1 MRVGEGK
8 EGAGR
13 RKQGRGASAPPPP
26 ASFPSPITVQ
36 EQQKSGESREVQIAE
51 GSYSVLSGGW
61 HGGSQGAYCWEGRKT
76 RVRKTL
82 GRLGPLGQLAFAVQC
97 GNQRPVCRA
106 MDPRILWA
114 CAVVCSPEPRTL
126 HVRKFEA
133 RGRTCRVIFE
143 PGLHLITVSLAA
155 CA

>member
-1 MRVGEGK
+1 MKYKLLKVPTRFSVVGGTEARRERTAGK
-8 EGAGR
+8 AG
-13 RKQGRGASAPPPP
+13 KP
-26 ASFPSPITVQ
+26 ASGRPLVASVQ
-36 EQQKSGESREVQIAE
+36 V
-51 GSYSVLSGGW
+51 
-61 HGGSQGAYCWEGRKT
+61 
-76 RVRKTL
+76 
-82 GRLGPLGQLAFAVQC
+82 AFAVQC

-114 CAVVCSPEPRTL
+114 CAVVCSPEPRTP